1 MEFVAELVIRGTPAI
16 RGDRQNMNAHYIK
29 GIVRQNADGD
39 DEVVYGQPRSVLSE
53 DALNGVIG
61 QLHAQALEVI
71 AAQESQI
78 AQLQAEVQALRMQ
91 LAALQPA
98 EPQQA

>member
-1 MEFVAELVIRGTPAI
+1 MSEFIAELLIRGTPAI
-16 RGDRQNMNAHYIK
+16 RGGRQNLDAHYIK
-29 GIVRQNADGD
+29 GLVRQNADGD
-39 DEVVYGQPRSVLSE
+39 DEVVYGQPRPIISE

-78 AQLQAEVQALRMQ
+78 AQLQAELQALRMQ
-91 LAALQPA
+91 SA
-98 EPQQA
+98 ELQQA